1 MKNEI
6 RVMLE
11 DQYVVIVQAERKYRI
26 DRNEWFVEKDGVS
39 CPFTSA

>member
-26 DRNEWFVEKDGVS
+26 DRNQNGASKRM
-39 CPFTSA
+39 A

>member
-11 DQYVVIVQAERKYRI
+11 DQYVVIVQAEGNTGLTGMNGAWKRM
-26 DRNEWFVEKDGVS
+26 
-39 CPFTSA
+39 A